1 MIVTI
6 TVNISNFFILR
17 SLINNYLIHI
27 FNNFVL
33 ISVDDEED
41 EQLVIDASDEDE
53 PNDQNKNAKNIAEP
67 DTAINANM
75 DDDLITNNKESEV
88 RTLGIFFPS

>member
-53 PNDQNKNAKNIAEP
+53 PNDHNKNAKNIAES

>member
-53 PNDQNKNAKNIAEP
+53 PNDQNKNAKNIAES